1 MRPKDILAPGDLAQI
16 LGLANEEAG
25 LRAIRK
31 WGIPSITAFGRKY
44 VLYESLLK
52 WMKEREEVTPSEEEL
67 DRQARDIV
75 ARVAPAGRN
84 RGRAR
89 GRPGSVGQLTR
100 PGSRAARSGMTT
112 LMTES
117 GPTLAGNTSS
127 RPSSSNPS
135 PSGCQFDGS
144 GRSLQSP
151 DQRPSATHSKLRPSR
166 ARSTAARPR

>member
-75 ARVAPAGRN
+75 ARVAPAGRKQK
-84 RGRAR
+84 
-89 GRPGSVGQLTR
+89 RPA
-100 PGSRAARSGMTT
+100 RAAMDA
-112 LMTES
+112 LD
-117 GPTLAGNTSS
+117 A
-127 RPSSSNPS
+127 
-135 PSGCQFDGS
+135 D
-144 GRSLQSP
+144 
-151 DQRPSATHSKLRPSR
+151 
-166 ARSTAARPR
+166 AAD